1 MRIREFKILQ
11 TKAYEYIKKRIV
23 DGTMAFN
30 KVYSE
35 TGLAQELGI
44 SRTPVRDAVHLLYQ
58 EGLVEI
64 IPNKGFVL
72 HKLNEQ
78 DVMETYEVR
87 SAIEGYCV
95 RKLALE
101 KDEERKRAVLEALR
115 RSVDLQQSFFENGR
129 DIERFVDE
137 DHNFHCLLVKNSG
150 NDAFDDIFS
159 VYMHW
164 IKKLAASSLAKDG
177 RMEQTLAEHRLI
189 LDAISSGD
197 GLAAYDA
204 LLYHMR
210 SPLDF
215 NLESIYQ

>member
-11 TKAYEYIKKRIV
+11 TKAYEYIKKSIV
-23 DGTMAFN
+23 DGTMMFN
-30 KVYSE
+30 KIYSE

-44 SRTPVRDAVHLLYQ
+44 SRTPVRDAVHMLYQ
-58 EGLVEI
+58 EGLVDV

-101 KDEERKRAVLEALR
+101 KDEQRKDEILDSLYRSIAV
-115 RSVDLQQSFFENGR
+115 QQSIYENGGS
-129 DIERFVDE
+129 IERFVDE
-137 DHNFHCLLVKNSG
+137 DHNFHCLLVQNSK
-150 NDAFDDIFS
+150 NDAFIDIFS
-159 VYMHW
+159 NYMHW
-164 IKKLAASSLAKDG
+164 IKKLASYALAKDG
-177 RMEQTLAEHRLI
+177 RMEQTLSEHWMI
-189 LDAISSGD
+189 LNAISGGD
-197 GLAAYDA
+197 GQAAYDA

>member
-11 TKAYEYIKKRIV
+11 AKAYEYIKKGIV
-23 DGTMAFN
+23 NGTLIFN
-30 KVYSE
+30 KTYSE
-35 TGLAQELGI
+35 TGIAQELGI
-44 SRTPVRDAVHLLYQ
+44 SRTPVRDAVHILYQ
-58 EGLVEI
+58 EGLVDV

-78 DVMETYEVR
+78 DVIETFEIR

-101 KDEERKRAVLEALR
+101 KDEKKKNEILTSLYHSLALQK
-115 RSVDLQQSFFENGR
+115 SIYENGKNV
-129 DIERFVDE
+129 ERFVDE
-137 DHNFHCLLVKNSG
+137 DHNFHNLLVEYSE
-150 NDAFDDIFS
+150 NDAFVDVFS
-159 VYMHW
+159 NYMHW
-164 IKKLAASSLAKDG
+164 IKKLASYSLAKEG
-177 RMEQTLAEHRLI
+177 RMEQTLSEHLMI
-189 LDAISSGD
+189 LEAISKGD

>member
-11 TKAYEYIKKRIV
+11 TKAYEYIKECIV
-23 DGTMAFN
+23 DGTMVFN
-30 KVYSE
+30 KIYSE
-35 TGLAQELGI
+35 TGIAQELGI

-58 EGLVEI
+58 EGLVDI
-64 IPNKGFVL
+64 IPNKGFIL

-78 DVMETYEVR
+78 DVMETYEIR

-95 RKLALE
+95 RKLSQETDEARKNIILDAL
-101 KDEERKRAVLEALR
+101 KK
-115 RSVDLQQSFFENGR
+115 SVALQQAIFENGK
-129 DIERFVDE
+129 DVEGFVEE
-137 DHNFHCLLVKNSG
+137 DHNFHSLLVKNSG
-150 NDAFDDIFS
+150 NDAFIGVFS
-159 VYMHW
+159 EYMHW
-164 IKKLAASSLAKDG
+164 IKKLASYSLAKEG

-189 LDAISSGD
+189 VDAISSGD

-215 NLESIYQ
+215 NLECIYQ